1 MNVGIKSTFLFT
13 FFLGG
18 GGRMNILLDVI
29 DTKNKQHKYV
39 KHSMP
44 ICDNTKFICNV
55 LMKVPTEV
63 HYDV

>member
-1 MNVGIKSTFLFT
+1 MNVEIKITFLFLFT
-13 FFLGG
+13 FFLG

-63 HYDV
+63 H